1 MIRILCILLVLFMLG
16 CGITKDTSKGVG
28 DEIGSSFK
36 KADEKEALLETRE
49 RVRKSKLK
57 YNNCVD
63 NNPNS
68 DSSCESLKNEY
79 EQNVEEYVELQKKLN
94 EL

>member
-1 MIRILCILLVLFMLG
+1 MIRILCTLLVLFMLG
-16 CGITKDTSKGVG
+16 CGITKDTSKGIC

-36 KADEKEALLETRE
+36 KADEKEELLDTRE
-49 RVRKSKLK
+49 KVRKSKIK
-57 YNNCVD
+57 YNDCVN

-68 DSSCESLKNEY
+68 ETSCESLKTEY